1 MEKIEGDGDNITNEV
16 VRGIIDKQTE
26 NLQLQLDVANEK
38 INQLENE
45 KQLNECKKKDT
56 RKLIEKECLDKA
68 SRIGKRI
75 GKMLKI
81 IIYLIYF
88 IIMGYCTY
96 VTYKDIFLE
105 KNTISFSTVVLFL
118 IAFCGL
124 IDMSFSKM
132 HFIIKFLKRKQDTVQ
147 EMLYNKFLKSEK
159 NKRKDLYS

>member
-1 MEKIEGDGDNITNEV
+1 
-16 VRGIIDKQTE
+16 
-26 NLQLQLDVANEK
+26 
-38 INQLENE
+38 
-45 KQLNECKKKDT
+45 
-56 RKLIEKECLDKA
+56 
-68 SRIGKRI
+68 
-75 GKMLKI
+75 
-81 IIYLIYF
+81 
-88 IIMGYCTY
+88 MGYCTY